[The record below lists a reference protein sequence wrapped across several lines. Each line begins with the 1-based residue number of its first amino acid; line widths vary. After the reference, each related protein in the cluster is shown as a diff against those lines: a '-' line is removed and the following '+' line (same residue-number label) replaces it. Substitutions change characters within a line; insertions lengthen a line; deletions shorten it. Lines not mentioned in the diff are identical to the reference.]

1 MKYLYTLFTFLI
13 VSWGYSQVTLQDFE
27 SSPTLGP
34 FGGAAAVY
42 ETDPEAGGTRGN
54 VVKATSSAAGNV
66 WQGFTFSIGG
76 GNLDLTND
84 KTIKLD
90 VYSTTPTE
98 FAVKVQDGLA
108 GAAASVKNTAHT
120 GSGWEQLTIDFS
132 SGNVD
137 NTGAAN
143 GVYTVIAVYLNWD
156 AAAGGF
162 GTAQDK
168 TFYIDNLVGVE
179 GEVASNTDVTFT
191 VNTANITV
199 GSNGMYLGGG
209 VFGGSDAHAMTDLGN
224 GTWTVTV
231 PIAQGTTGNY
241 VFFNSPTHGA
251 DWGTKEDLAGQA
263 CGDAGNYNDR
273 ILDAV
278 GADPYTLQHC
288 FGSCETDGTCS
299 TPVDPLLEWTA
310 TFTGNDF
317 TAKDGL
323 TYAEADGLGTITNI
337 NGASPGENTSPWA
350 HIWATPEGGFDFSTS
365 DRGVTI
371 QVKGPRSVPVKVK
384 FEGNDVELDQ
394 TYTDVGNWQTLTY
407 DFSSATTATRSKAII
422 FFEINTAASADLAD
436 DLFYI
441 QQFTFG
447 EAPQD
452 PAITSVDMDFEDAA
466 DASNWTPS
474 DVGMSVSHV
483 TTGGNTGG
491 ALHFGFNEGGDR
503 RLSYTYS
510 NFDYTGATTARITF
524 DMLQSS
530 TTLAGTAIHFRHST
544 TGTEDGDAT
553 FYGAIQGQGINAS
566 TWTSFEYDE
575 TVTGNSDLIHLSFQ
589 IAQGAFPEAEGEFLL
604 DNVAVTLLDANG
616 DTLSVYEIETPQFIT
631 YPNPLQNTLN
641 IKGTT
646 DVENVNIY
654 DLMGRNVLNA
664 TPNNSEFSLDVSQL
678 NKGVYMVQLK
688 AGDKETTLK
697 IVK

>member
-1 MKYLYTLFTFLI
+1 MKYLYTLITFLLI
-13 VSWGYSQVTLQDFE
+13 TPSLLVAQAEYSPNFSEGFNGATVSGSTYTFPTSADAWAGFSNTN
-27 SSPTLGP
+27 SSMYPLSFSNPGSIT
-34 FGGAAAVY
+34 FTASTAAAD
-42 ETDPEAGGTRGN
+42 ESTTIRFRFEANPYPN
-54 VVKATSSAAGNV
+54 VEPFYNTAE
-66 WQGFTFSIGG
+66 
-76 GNLDLTND
+76 
-84 KTIKLD
+84 KTITGSTPASYTIPIPSQGANTFNSFLLYVVD
-90 VYSTTPTE
+90 RDEAVTITDIVVTADAQTTP
-98 FAVKVQDGLA
+98 K
-108 GAAASVKNTAHT
+108 
-120 GSGWEQLTIDFS
+120 
-132 SGNVD
+132 
-137 NTGAAN
+137 
-143 GVYTVIAVYLNWD
+143 
-156 AAAGGF
+156 
-162 GTAQDK
+162 
-168 TFYIDNLVGVE
+168 
-179 GEVASNTDVTFT
+179 TDVTFT

-199 GSNGMYLGGG
+199 GANGMYLGGG
-209 VFGGSDAHAMTDLGN
+209 VFSTANAHAMTDSGN
-224 GTWTVTV
+224 GIWTVTV
-231 PIAQGTTGNY
+231 PITQGTTGHY
-241 VFFNSPTHGA
+241 IFLNSPNDA
-251 DWGTKEDLAGQA
+251 NDWGAKENLAGQA

-278 GADPYTLQHC
+278 GTDPYTLQHC

-337 NGASPGENTSPWA
+337 NGASPGENNSPWA

-407 DFSSATTATRSKAII
+407 DFSSATTETRSMAII

-491 ALHFGFNEGGDR
+491 ALQFGFSEGGDR

-530 TTLAGTAIHFRHST
+530 TTLDGTAIHFRHST
-544 TGTEDGDAT
+544 TGTEDADAT
-553 FYGAIQGQGINAS
+553 YYGAIQALGINAS

-646 DVENVNIY
+646 DVENVSIY